1 MEEGCI
7 NPPCQQEPPVSS
19 LLPYSRDEMRSRLPP
34 TREAS
39 EDVYPAYTHPKMVT
53 PASASG
59 MQQVFV
65 NNVQDASGVAVGDKG
80 AVADG
85 MDATVGPDTKVEE
98 VTGRVSGGS
107 VGGDVVMEGPPSEA
121 GSQAESLQGSRKSS
135 VSGST
140 KQHLAE
146 LQAQCSVL

>member
-1 MEEGCI
+1 M
-7 NPPCQQEPPVSS
+7 SS
-19 LLPYSRDEMRSRLPP
+19 LLPYSRDETSSRLPP

-59 MQQVFV
+59 LEHPDFL
-65 NNVQDASGVAVGDKG
+65 NTRPEGAGTAVG
-80 AVADG
+80 AVDPAQG
-85 MDATVGPDTKVEE
+85 SGH
-98 VTGRVSGGS
+98 VTGGS
-107 VGGDVVMEGPPSEA
+107 VAGEGAEGEGTLA
-121 GSQAESLQGSRKSS
+121 GSLQGSRKSS

-140 KQHLAE
+140 KQYLAD